1 MNDFTSILPELPE
14 LSEPPYDCN
23 DGAVMYLSRGR
34 NKIDFDE
41 YIKKAVQMGFNIFD
55 EAEYGGSFYTTLT
68 KNDLCLHIYYI
79 PAESTLRIIADPY
92 TDLYNPKPESCIEKC
107 RTTLWQFEVDHTLID
122 CGMCYIIRCCDN
134 SFFIVDS
141 AHNYSVNDHERI
153 YKFLK
158 ERTPRHEKTVIAGWF
173 LTHGH
178 EDHVAKF
185 TDFVKYKYGED
196 VVIEAVYYN
205 FVSTYHR
212 DSHYWMF
219 SGKEIQREC
228 ENTIKSMPFKKIK
241 LHSGQHFYIRNL
253 EFRVLCTH
261 EDVYPGSLENFN
273 DSSTMLI
280 MKACGTVVQFPGD
293 AGYLENDVC
302 VKRFGKDELECN
314 IIQVSHHGHMGL
326 KEDFY
331 ALANPKVLLFPVTQI
346 MFDGDL
352 DRYPVNTT
360 IIKNCEEY
368 YIASN
373 GTVEIDLPYEHGKTK
388 KFDDETFESF
398 EGVYNLWSY
407 QYTEERKEE
416 LRRLFVKNGGDLSK
430 IRK

>member
-1 MNDFTSILPELPE
+1 MEDFKSIIPPLPDQ
-14 LSEPPYDCN
+14 SEPEYDCN
-23 DGAVMYLSRGR
+23 DGAVMYLSRGKSK
-34 NKIDFDE
+34 NDFDE
-41 YIKKAVQMGFNIFD
+41 YIKAALAKGFIIFD
-55 EAEYGGSFYTTLT
+55 EALYGNNYYVTMT
-68 KNDLCLHIYYI
+68 KNDLCLHAYYTGNEQTI
-79 PAESTLRIIADPY
+79 RVIADPF
-92 TDLYNPKPESCIEKC
+92 TDLYDPKPQDCIEKSK
-107 RTTLWQFEVDHTLID
+107 TTLWQFEVDHTLID

-134 SFFIVDS
+134 SFFVIDS
-141 AHNYSVNDHERI
+141 AHNYSINDDERL

-158 ERTPRHEKTVIAGWF
+158 ERTPAGEKTIISGWF
-173 LTHGH
+173 LSHGH

-185 TDFVKYKYGED
+185 TDFVKYKCTGD

-205 FVSTYHR
+205 FISSYHR

-219 SGKEIQREC
+219 SGKQIQRDC
-228 ENTIKSMPFKKIK
+228 EQTIKSMPCRKIK
-241 LHSGQHFYIRNL
+241 LHSGQHFFVRNL

-261 EDVYPGSLENFN
+261 EDVYPGSFENFN

-280 MKACGTVVQFPGD
+280 MKACGTTVQFPGD
-293 AGYLENDVC
+293 AGYLENDIC
-302 VKRFGKDELECN
+302 VRRFGADELRCD
-314 IIQVSHHGHMGL
+314 IIQVAHHGHLGL

-331 ALANPKVLLFPVTQI
+331 ALASPKVLLFPVTQI

-360 IIKNCEEY
+360 IINNCDEY

-373 GTVEIDLPYEHGKTK
+373 GTVEIDLPYKLGSAK

-407 QYTEERKEE
+407 EYTEERKEQ
-416 LRRLFVKNGGDLSK
+416 LRQLFIKNGGDISK